1 MMSQEDFLEKTTCS
15 SCNLSLLKINNRIK
29 RAEKEADTERVGGN
43 ISFLVLGSLCNLST
57 CKTETYILFLHVKQ

>member
-43 ISFLVLGSLCNLST
+43 ISFLVLGSLCR
-57 CKTETYILFLHVKQ
+57 LFRPTKGH